1 MWQCLR
7 ASTKLCIVF
16 QSICKGEH
24 WYRCSEANCCGSVW
38 LYHPP
43 LLLITDL
50 VAAFTSNYVLQASN
64 SVIQARQLCKATF
77 WHLKLSWGWV
87 MLRYLFPLLTAAE
100 AVTAGSRK
108 CKQLWVRVSVTTTPK
123 SNTAHWLELLFTSKS
138 KLIPLIIPKASELIF
153 SAILSIWV
161 LLNILLQRI

>member
-1 MWQCLR
+1 
-7 ASTKLCIVF
+7 
-16 QSICKGEH
+16 
-24 WYRCSEANCCGSVW
+24 
-38 LYHPP
+38 
-43 LLLITDL
+43 
-50 VAAFTSNYVLQASN
+50 
-64 SVIQARQLCKATF
+64 
-77 WHLKLSWGWV
+77 

-153 SAILSIWV
+153 SAILSI
-161 LLNILLQRI
+161 